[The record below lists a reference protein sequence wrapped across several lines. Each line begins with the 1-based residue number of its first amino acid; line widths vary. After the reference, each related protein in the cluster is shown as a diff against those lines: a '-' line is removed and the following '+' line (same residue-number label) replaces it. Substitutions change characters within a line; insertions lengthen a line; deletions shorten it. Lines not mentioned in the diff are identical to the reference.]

1 MEVVHARCA
10 GLDVHK
16 KIVVACV
23 LTPDKVGADGQPQP
37 VLRRFGTMT
46 AELQELAAWLAEQGV
61 QQVAMEST
69 GVYWQPVWNIL
80 EEVGLFALVLVNAHH
95 IKAVPG
101 RKTDIKDAQWLAELL
116 RHGLVRGSF
125 VPDRAQRE
133 LRELTRYRTSL
144 IEERV
149 DHVNRLQKTLETANI
164 KLSSVASDV
173 TGVSARAML
182 RELAAGRTDP
192 EALADL
198 AVGRLRDKLPAL
210 QQALAGRFGEHHQ
223 YLVPRIL
230 ATIDYLDGALA
241 DLDTQIAERERPFEE
256 AVERLDEIPG
266 VGRRVA
272 ETVIAEVGATVDRF
286 PSAQHLA
293 SWAGLCPGNHE
304 SAGKRLSGKTRKGN
318 AALRRGLVQAAHAAG
333 RSRRTYLGAQYRRLA
348 ARRGRKH
355 AAVAVAHSILVIA
368 YHLLARDTR
377 YTDLGPDFFERRT
390 PESTE
395 QQLVRK
401 LERLGNEVTLKKVNK
416 VA

>member
-16 KIVVACV
+16 KLVVACV
-23 LTPDKVGADGQPQP
+23 LTPDTVGADGQPKP

-61 QQVAMEST
+61 KQVAMEST
-69 GVYWQPVWNIL
+69 GVLWQPVWNIL
-80 EEVGLFALVLVNAHH
+80 EEVEVFELVLVNAHH
-95 IKAVPG
+95 IKTVPG

-164 KLSSVASDV
+164 KLSAVVSDV

-182 RELAAGRTDP
+182 RELAAGRTDA
-192 EALADL
+192 EELAEL

-210 QQALAGRFGEHHQ
+210 QQALAGRFGAHHQ

-230 ATIDYLDGALA
+230 ATIDYLDSAIA
-241 DLDTQIAERERPFEE
+241 DLDTQIAERERPFED

-348 ARRGRKH
+348 ARRGKKR

-368 YHLLARDTR
+368 YHLLANQTS
-377 YTDLGPDFFERRT
+377 YADLGPDFFERRKT
-390 PESTE
+390 DDIE

-401 LERLGNEVTLKKVNK
+401 LERLGNEVTLKKVSK

>member
-1 MEVVHARCA
+1 MEVVYARCA

-16 KIVVACV
+16 KVVVACA
-23 LTPDKVGADGQPQP
+23 LTPERVRADGQPQP

-46 AELQELAAWLAEQGV
+46 GELQELAAWLAEQGV
-61 QQVAMEST
+61 QTVAMEST

-80 EEVGLFALVLVNAHH
+80 EEVGLFDLVLVNAHH

-101 RKTDIKDAQWLAELL
+101 RKTDIRDAQWLAELL

-164 KLSSVASDV
+164 KLAAVVSDV

-182 RELAAGRTDP
+182 AQLAAGRTDAK
-192 EALADL
+192 ALADL

-210 QQALAGRFGEHHQ
+210 EQALAGRFGAHHQ

-230 ATIDYLDGALA
+230 MTIDHLDGAIA
-241 DLDTQIAERERPFEE
+241 DLDTRIAECERPFAD

-272 ETVIAEVGATVDRF
+272 ETMIAEVGATVDRF
-286 PSAQHLA
+286 PTAQHLA

-333 RSRRTYLGAQYRRLA
+333 RARKTYLGAQYRRLA
-348 ARRGRKH
+348 ARRGKKR

-368 YHLLARDTR
+368 YHLLAHQTA
-377 YTDLGPDFFERRT
+377 YQDLGSDFFERRS
-390 PESTE
+390 PASVE

-401 LERLGNEVTLKKVNK
+401 LERLGNKVTLEK

>member
-16 KIVVACV
+16 KVVVACA
-23 LTPDKVGADGQPQP
+23 LTPETVGADGQPKP

-46 AELQELAAWLAEQGV
+46 SDLLELAAWLAEQGV
-61 QQVAMEST
+61 KQVAMEST
-69 GVYWQPVWNIL
+69 GVFWQPVWNIL
-80 EEVGLFALVLVNAHH
+80 EEVDQFELVLVNAHH

-144 IEERV
+144 IEERT

-164 KLSSVASDV
+164 KLSAVVSDV

-182 RELAAGRTDP
+182 RELAAGRTDA

-210 QQALAGRFGEHHQ
+210 QQALAGRFGAHHQ
-223 YLVPRIL
+223 YLVPHIL
-230 ATIDYLDGALA
+230 ATIDYLDGAIA
-241 DLDTQIAERERPFEE
+241 DLDARIEECERPFGQ

-286 PSAQHLA
+286 PTAQHLA

-333 RSRRTYLGAQYRRLA
+333 RGRRTYLGAQYRRLA
-348 ARRGRKH
+348 ARRGKKR

-368 YHLLARDTR
+368 YHLLARHTR
-377 YTDLGPDFFERRT
+377 FTDLGPDFFECRK
-390 PESTE
+390 PDHAE

-401 LERLGNEVTLKKVNK
+401 LERLGYHVTLNK